1 MGENKKNTI
10 IDLFSGQLDKV
21 FQMYE
26 FDTTFI
32 NILKMHDNEIIV
44 KFPVKLSNG
53 ETQIFKGYR
62 VQHNNWLGPYKG
74 GLRFSEDVYLDEC
87 KALSFW
93 MTIKC
98 AVHNLP
104 YGGGKGGIKYDPKKY
119 NESDNKKITKAF
131 CKKIFKFIGPKIDI
145 PAPDLGST
153 GLHMDW
159 MTAEYQKMSNNF
171 LEYGVFTGKTTK
183 FRGSQGRDRAT
194 GLGTYINIKL
204 WFENIIKEELSGKTF
219 IIQGFGNVGRWAS
232 YYLVKAGVK
241 CLAIGDYTGY
251 YLLNDKEDNN
261 TLFKVCDDYNR
272 ETGSLKDIDK
282 AYSITKIEKEDFWR
296 ISCDIIIPAAMELQ
310 IDEEIAR
317 VIDCKL
323 IAEGANGPSYL
334 GVDNIC
340 LERGIE
346 IIPDVLC
353 NSGGVIVSYFEW
365 LQNLSNEYWDLEAVE
380 KKLED
385 LLGRTFNKFLEIK
398 KENKVNLSNRI
409 LIYKI
414 ALDNLYYSYLIK
426 N

>member
-10 IDLFSGQLDKV
+10 IELFSGQLDKV

-26 FDTTFI
+26 YDSSFI

-53 ETQIFKGYR
+53 EIEIFKGYR

-74 GLRFSEDVYLDEC
+74 GLRFSEDIYLDEC

-104 YGGGKGGIKYDPKKY
+104 YGGGKGGIKYNPKKY
-119 NESDNKKITKAF
+119 NENDNKKITKAF
-131 CKKIFKFIGPKIDI
+131 CKKIFRFIGPKLDI

-159 MTAEYQKMSNNF
+159 MTAEYQKLSNNF

-194 GLGTYINIKL
+194 GLGTFINIKL
-204 WFENIIKEELSGKTF
+204 WYNKIIRESLEGKTF
-219 IIQGFGNVGRWAS
+219 IIQGFGNVGRWVS
-232 YYLVKAGVK
+232 YYLIKAGVRCK
-241 CLAIGDYTGY
+241 AIGDYTGY
-251 YLLNDKEDNN
+251 YYLNEDEDIN
-261 TLFKVCDDYNR
+261 TIFRECDEYNR
-272 ETGSLKDIDK
+272 ETGSLKEIEK
-282 AYSITKIEKEDFWR
+282 CYSIKKINKKEFWK
-296 ISCDIIIPAAMELQ
+296 IKCDIIIPAAMELQ
-310 IDEEIAR
+310 IDEETAKD
-317 VIDCKL
+317 IDCKI
-323 IAEGANGPSYL
+323 IAEGANGPCYL
-334 GVDNIC
+334 DVDKIC

-346 IIPDVLC
+346 IIPDVIC

-365 LQNLSNEYWDLEAVE
+365 LQNLSNEYWDLEIVE
-380 KKLED
+380 RKLED
-385 LLGRTFNKFLEIK
+385 LLSRTFERFLEIK
-398 KENKVNLSNRI
+398 KDNKVELSNRI
-409 LIYKI
+409 IIYKI
-414 ALDNLYYSYLIK
+414 ALDNLYYSYLVK